1 MKHIVHKAY
10 WDYEKEEQ
18 WLNDMAAKGLALSD
32 YSWCRYAFEETP
44 RGKYLYRIELLEN
57 MPSHPESQAYLR
69 FLEEN
74 GVEFVTSYMRWVYLR
89 RNAAEGPFDIYTDI
103 DSKIQHFKRIRAFWN
118 VMTAVEWS
126 AGACNL
132 AVGIANLEVNGRLG
146 NFTNSNFVL
155 GVLLMAAGL
164 MFFLLGVPI
173 RKKIRALKKQKA
185 ITE

>member
-1 MKHIVHKAY
+1 MKHIVYKAC
-10 WDYEKEEQ
+10 WDYEKEER

-32 YSWCRYAFEETP
+32 YTWCRYAFTETP
-44 RGKYLYRIELLEN
+44 RGQYLYRIELLEN

-69 FLEEN
+69 FLEES
-74 GVEFVTSYMRWVYLR
+74 GVEVVTSYMRWVYLR
-89 RNAAEGPFDIYTDI
+89 RNAADGPFDIYTDI
-103 DSKIQHFKRIRAFWN
+103 DSKIQHYKRIRTFWN

-146 NFTNSNFVL
+146 NFTNGNFVIGVCLLVL
-155 GVLLMAAGL
+155 GFLF
-164 MFFLLGVPI
+164 FFLGLPI
-173 RKKIRALKKQKA
+173 RRKIRALKKQQT

>member
-57 MPSHPESQAYLR
+57 LPSHPESQAYLR

-74 GVEFVTSYMRWVYLR
+74 GVEVVTSYMRWVYLR
-89 RNAAEGPFDIYTDI
+89 RDAAEGPFDLYTDL
-103 DSKIQHFKRIRAFWN
+103 DSKIRHYKRILTFWN

-126 AGACNL
+126 TGACNL
-132 AVGIANLEVNGRLG
+132 AVGIANLSAGEQLG
-146 NFTNSNFVL
+146 NATSSNLVMGVGLLIL
-155 GVLLMAAGL
+155 GLL
-164 MFFLLGVPI
+164 FFLLGVPV
-173 RKKIRALKKQKA
+173 RKKIRALKKQKT

>member
-1 MKHIVHKAY
+1 MKHIVYKPY
-10 WDYEKEEQ
+10 WDFEKEER

-32 YSWCRYAFEETP
+32 YTWCRYAFEETP

-57 MPSHPESQAYLR
+57 LPSHPESQAYLR

-74 GVEFVTSYMRWVYLR
+74 GVEVVTSYMRWVYLR
-89 RNAAEGPFDIYTDI
+89 RNAADGPFDIYTDL
-103 DSKIQHFKRIRAFWN
+103 DSKIRHYKRILTFWN

-132 AVGIANLEVNGRLG
+132 AVGITNLVVDGQLG
-146 NFTNSNFVL
+146 NFTNGNFVL
-155 GVLLMAAGL
+155 GVCLMALGFTF
-164 MFFLLGVPI
+164 FFLGIPI
-173 RKKIRALKKQKA
+173 RRKIRALKKQQT

>member
-1 MKHIVHKAY
+1 MKHIVYKPY
-10 WDYEKEEQ
+10 WDYEKEER

-32 YSWCRYAFEETP
+32 YTWCRYAFEETP
-44 RGKYLYRIELLEN
+44 RGQYLYRIELLEN

-74 GVEFVTSYMRWVYLR
+74 NVEVVTSYMRWVYLR
-89 RNAAEGPFDIYTDI
+89 REAADGPFDLYTDI
-103 DSKIQHFKRIRAFWN
+103 DSKIQHYKRILTFWN

-132 AVGIANLEVNGRLG
+132 AVGIANLDAGGRLG
-146 NFTNSNFVL
+146 NFTNGNFVL
-155 GVLLMAAGL
+155 GVGLAALGFA
-164 MFFLLGVPI
+164 FFFLGVPI
-173 RKKIRALKKQKA
+173 RRKIRSLKKQKT

>member
-1 MKHIVHKAY
+1 MKHIVHKAC

-32 YSWCRYAFEETP
+32 YSWCRYAFTETP
-44 RGKYLYRIELLEN
+44 RGQYLYRIELLEN

-74 GVEFVTSYMRWVYLR
+74 GVEVVTSYMRWVYLR
-89 RNAAEGPFDIYTDI
+89 RNAADGPFDIYTDV
-103 DSKIQHFKRIRAFWN
+103 DSKIRHYKRILAFWN

-132 AVGIANLEVNGRLG
+132 AVGIINLNVGGRLG
-146 NFTNSNFVL
+146 NFTNGNLVMGVFLLAL
-155 GVLLMAAGL
+155 GLSF
-164 MFFLLGVPI
+164 FFLGMPI
-173 RKKIRALKKQKA
+173 RRKIRALKKQQT